1 MGQGQGF
8 GQIFIEAHDTGDS
21 PCHLGHLNGMG
32 KPGAVVVAL
41 MIHKN
46 LGFMVICFLNCGFI
60 IVQLVS
66 INITNVTLV
75 SGF

>member
-1 MGQGQGF
+1 MAEGGVAKVVGQGQGF
-8 GQIFIEAHDTGDS
+8 GQIFIEAHDSGDG

-46 LGFMVICFLNCGFI
+46 LGFMLQAAEG
-60 IVQLVS
+60 
-66 INITNVTLV
+66 
-75 SGF
+75 